1 MVSAMNGA
9 PQPALDALV
18 VASVDSED
26 DELMAVASGA
36 KAAPTAGAR
45 ALGGNS
51 LRSVHAAA
59 ATTAAPSNG
68 QDRCHV
74 EVQAQLCSV
83 ARSGGLPHSG
93 SRAGAA
99 RSVESL
105 PHSTSVSSNTDRDT
119 KYRPTARVVL
129 ETKSADE
136 AALWLT
142 AFTT

>member
-26 DELMAVASGA
+26 DELMAVATGA
-36 KAAPTAGAR
+36 KAAPTVGAR

-51 LRSVHAAA
+51 LRSVHAVVPTA
-59 ATTAAPSNG
+59 ATAQNAL
-68 QDRCHV
+68 DRCHV

-93 SRAGAA
+93 SRAGTA
-99 RSVESL
+99 RSAESL
-105 PHSTSVSSNTDRDT
+105 PHSTSVSSNADRDN